1 MSQKSPE
8 ITWATAMGFAE
19 GESNQAERQAEI
31 ERDMAIF
38 DQLSDPVR
46 QALALSPVRIRSEVV
61 ADLIR
66 RLSMLPPE
74 RHVGLVQNLIA
85 SELAKQGDPQ
95 CPTLKP

>member
-46 QALALSPVRIRSEVV
+46 QALS
-61 ADLIR
+61 LI
-66 RLSMLPPE
+66 
-74 RHVGLVQNLIA
+74 HI
-85 SELAKQGDPQ
+85 
-95 CPTLKP
+95 